1 MIFLETKDIIKW
13 WNFPRATI
21 INRNLPKA
29 LTYSH
34 IKNQAEKHYLQDNVK
49 SIYVLANFKT
59 ANTNIPQFEN
69 DNEQYQEVQFLYVR
83 AKREIDLKK
92 NYKVLLDL
100 IPYPL
105 VILTE
110 EPNGYTICTGKFEKL
125 SNGFLKLLKIYPSQV
140 YNIKNL
146 QFALQEFSLNNLP
159 NQNFKTFYN
168 GLSDE
173 IATSL
178 ARKQYGEKI
187 SNLTR
192 EEKDELDDLKKQI
205 KNLKVQIKREHQ
217 LNRKVDMQ
225 MRKKQLEDQFS
236 DKLSK
241 LTYFE

>member
-59 ANTNIPQFEN
+59 ANTNIAQFEN

-83 AKREIDLKK
+83 TNGKSDLKK
-92 NYKVLLDL
+92 IYKVLLDL

-110 EPNGYTICTGKFEKL
+110 EPSGYSIYTGKFEKL
-125 SNGFLKLLKIYPSQV
+125 SNGFLKLLKIYPSQI
-140 YNIKNL
+140 YNYKDL
-146 QFALQEFSLNNLP
+146 KCALQQFSINNLP
-159 NQNFKTFYN
+159 KQNFKTFYN
-168 GLSDE
+168 GLSDK
-173 IATSL
+173 IAASL
-178 ARKQYGEKI
+178 ARKQYGEKAGTV
-187 SNLTR
+187 TR
-192 EEKDELDDLKKQI
+192 EEKDELDDLNKKI
-205 KNLKVQIKREHQ
+205 ENLRVKIKREHQ
-217 LNRKVDMQ
+217 LNRKIDMQ
-225 MRKKQLEDQFS
+225 MRKKKLEEEFFN
-236 DKLSK
+236 K
-241 LTYFE
+241 LT

>member
-29 LTYSH
+29 STYSH
-34 IKNQAEKHYLQDNVK
+34 IRNQAEKHYLQDNVK

-187 SNLTR
+187 SNVTR